1 MQDEKHV
8 YERSQT
14 GIQAN
19 RQAWRKDKKAGREA
33 NRQEGRYT
41 DRNACRQAVRLGML
55 IGEPNNI
62 TKSIECPLL
71 MRVDVVAAV
80 CNFLIVQCTTLYS
93 SHAERWTLSPEFGV
107 QRQNKIT
114 F

>member
-1 MQDEKHV
+1 MRNTYTKEAKLAFRQTDRHGEKTRRQV
-8 YERSQT
+8 ERRT
-14 GIQAN
+14 G
-19 RQAWRKDKKAGREA
+19 RKAVIPTGMHAGR
-33 NRQEGRYT
+33 QS
-41 DRNACRQAVRLGML
+41 DRLMGML